1 MHGSSHHS
9 CDDDDD
15 EGGADGVG
23 GGVDDHQ
30 PTIMAVERPVV
41 SMSACRV
48 ERAGMVQTCQI
59 LDLVVVVDGSDRFG
73 VELVVVSGV
82 VVVLC

>member
-1 MHGSSHHS
+1 
-9 CDDDDD
+9 
-15 EGGADGVG
+15 
-23 GGVDDHQ
+23 
-30 PTIMAVERPVV
+30 MAVERPVV

-73 VELVVVSGV
+73 VVELVVVSGV
-82 VVVLC
+82 VLC